1 MTDTAIGGALPME
14 PLHRRA
20 QKLLKGGLGQGE
32 TVLGQICGVARS
44 QCLALT
50 DQRAIIIKVGW
61 RAGQTLGAKVTS
73 FDYRNITSIEV
84 RTSIMTGTFEIA
96 TGGVQGTERSYWQ
109 GSNKA
114 SSAWRA
120 PNVIPIAKRQQAA
133 FQQVA
138 AFIRAQSRPPAPQSA
153 QPTTPDVPD
162 QIRKLAD
169 LRDQGTL
176 TPEEFEAK
184 KADLLARI

>member
-1 MTDTAIGGALPME
+1 MTPRID
-14 PLHRRA
+14 RRDA
-20 QKLLKGGLGQGE
+20 WAHGLSRA
-32 TVLGQICGVARS
+32 CGVARS

-50 DQRAIIIKVGW
+50 DQRAIIKVGW
-61 RAGQTLGAKVTS
+61 HAGQTLGGKVTS

-120 PNVIPIAKRQQAA
+120 PNVIPIAKRQQAS

-138 AFIRAQSRPPAPQSA
+138 AFIRAQSRPPAPESA

-169 LRDQGTL
+169 LRDQGSIHNRGIRG
-176 TPEEFEAK
+176 EKGRSVGANMMGQG
-184 KADLLARI
+184 A